1 MSKDNTERGK
11 RRVTR
16 TGGVPQVEWQTGR
29 REGQPVRI
37 DNVERESTTAE
48 GVFFQDDDDEIYVDV
63 HEKDN
68 EEEVRQEKITNNNQ
82 KDDNGSDSEHEQDMD
97 EDDTVEIT
105 TTKITQEDKETNG
118 STNIDRDEEKNAKM
132 VRKQKAVVD
141 LLQKHREDILRILA
155 QQTEPLMFLKNA
167 TTR

>member
-1 MSKDNTERGK
+1 MRKDNTERGK

-37 DNVERESTTAE
+37 DNVERESTTA
-48 GVFFQDDDDEIYVDV
+48 DDDEIYVDV

-118 STNIDRDEEKNAKM
+118 STNIDRDEEEIAKM

-141 LLQKHREDILRILA
+141 LLQKPREDILRILA

-167 TTR
+167 TTS